1 MDGTYLFRLLGND
14 VSIDELA
21 IVEGVL
27 EQVDALQHVLA
38 LLRGE
43 RGRDVYAYVPL
54 HEDVDDH
61 PICLVLSLFVGGVVC
76 RQPQEL
82 KYIG

>member
-43 RGRDVYAYVPL
+43 RG
-54 HEDVDDH
+54 
-61 PICLVLSLFVGGVVC
+61 
-76 RQPQEL
+76 
-82 KYIG
+82 